1 MRTLVLLLILLFSLA
16 VFGDNPMPDFPE
28 QTLQKL
34 KTAGFF
40 VSFPA
45 DIPKQVSVNPDAIE
59 SAGRRLLQIVVPNL
73 FAPVGKS
80 PVLAICPSTSLHPD
94 GFAVSAELGADKITA
109 FISEFK
115 ANFIILPAK
124 PSPQDEKTAQS
135 AFESWPNRILK
146 PMCRPEGIETL
157 KILDKGEFF
166 LIYKVYLKDEGHE
179 IYLPSRAESLIL
191 ALDKAG
197 RWGIISLRDDYLDHP
212 KPNPQSV
219 RDRFGGSW
227 FTDPPKDK
235 SKIYRKFG
243 PIELKPASSS
253 HNPKN

>member
-1 MRTLVLLLILLFSLA
+1 
-16 VFGDNPMPDFPE
+16 
-28 QTLQKL
+28 
-34 KTAGFF
+34 
-40 VSFPA
+40 
-45 DIPKQVSVNPDAIE
+45 
-59 SAGRRLLQIVVPNL
+59 LLQIVVPNL

-115 ANFIILPAK
+115 TNFIILPAK

-166 LIYKVYLKDEGHE
+166 IIRKAYLKDGSRK
-179 IYLPSRAESLIL
+179 IYFCSRAESLKI

-197 RWGIISLRDDYLDHP
+197 RWLIISLWDEFQDNPSPR
-212 KPNPQSV
+212 PQSI

-235 SKIYRKFG
+235 TKVYGKFG